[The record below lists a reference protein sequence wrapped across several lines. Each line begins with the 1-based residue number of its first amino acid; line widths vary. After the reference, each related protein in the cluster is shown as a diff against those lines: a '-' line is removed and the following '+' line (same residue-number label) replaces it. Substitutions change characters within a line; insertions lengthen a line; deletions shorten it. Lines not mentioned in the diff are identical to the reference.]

1 MCLFFAQ
8 SSHGECTPQ
17 INLTVMGNKLLEETK
32 KRQKKKASLLYVG
45 FTRNYFLVS
54 GV

>member
-32 KRQKKKASLLYVG
+32 KRPKKESKFIVRG
-45 FTRNYFLVS
+45 FH
-54 GV
+54 